1 MLFPLPALLCLAPAL
16 GLASFRRPFF
26 RGPPFRFLF
35 FPCRRLLFLFE
46 PAFFFEFR
54 LRLAANARGLGLSR
68 FGFPFLFDL
77 PEARLFFFSLP
88 GELLQFLFAPG
99 LGRLVRV
106 FPLPEAPEFPPD
118 LGLVDRH
125 GGKAVEG
132 GRGFGRGRGA
142 GFKTEDQRQAERDMQ
157 QHGQQQRACA
167 QEPVGRH

>member
-1 MLFPLPALLCLAPAL
+1 M
-16 GLASFRRPFF
+16 
-26 RGPPFRFLF
+26 
-35 FPCRRLLFLFE
+35 FE

-54 LRLAANARGLGLSR
+54 LRLPANARGLRLPRLGL
-68 FGFPFLFDL
+68 PLLFDL

-88 GELLQFLFAPG
+88 DEFCQFLFAPG

-106 FPLPEAPEFPPD
+106 FPLPEAPEFLFD

-125 GGKAVEG
+125 GGEAVDG

-167 QEPVGRH
+167 QKPVGRH